1 MQFSR
6 PITSQL
12 SLNAELP
19 IYPTFRPLHVSQS
32 ALLRLQIPM
41 LPLPLGMAVTIFN
54 SPLLSGQIL
63 LSLAWD
69 AVGRL
74 LRLALRHLLPV
85 LLLGFL
91 LSTLLLC
98 AGPHQPFVAWAGAVV
113 LWAVWW
119 IGLGVASSIGLGTGL
134 HTFVLYLGPHIAK
147 VTLVAYE
154 CNSVPTMLP
163 SRWAYQTF
171 ADCPDSPPLSPL
183 SLWTV
188 LAAVQ
193 PEAVLWGLGT
203 ALGELP
209 PYFISRAARAAGKA
223 DEWDLEET
231 AGKIS
236 SFKLAF
242 ARAIKK
248 YAFLTVLLC
257 ASIPNPLFDLAGLLC
272 GHFGVSFWV
281 FFGAT
286 LLGKAI
292 FKVHFQV
299 IFTILLFS
307 EQQLDSFL
315 SLIAT
320 HLPSFSTF
328 ITSFLESQRKSLH
341 SPQFQQNR
349 PLLMRL
355 WELVI
360 LGMVAFFVVTLLNS
374 LVQGQIV
381 LNRQEKEGNKSQLPP
396 VKFDIALERH
406 KLS

>member
-1 MQFSR
+1 M
-6 PITSQL
+6 
-12 SLNAELP
+12 
-19 IYPTFRPLHVSQS
+19 
-32 ALLRLQIPM
+32 
-41 LPLPLGMAVTIFN
+41 TIFN
-54 SPLLSGQIL
+54 SPLLSGHIL
-63 LSLAWD
+63 LVLAWQT
-69 AVGRL
+69 VGRL
-74 LRLALRHLLPV
+74 VRLAVRHFLPV

-91 LSTLLLC
+91 LSTLLLSS
-98 AGPHQPFVAWAGAVV
+98 GPHQPFVAWAGAVA
-113 LWAVWW
+113 LWAMWW
-119 IGLGVASSIGLGTGL
+119 VGLGVASSIGLGTGL

-147 VTLVAYE
+147 VTLVAFE
-154 CNSVPTMLP
+154 CNSIPNMLP
-163 SRWAYQTF
+163 SRWAYETF
-171 ADCPDSPPLSPL
+171 ADCPSSPPLVPL
-183 SLWTV
+183 SLWSV

-209 PYFISRAARAAGKA
+209 PYFISRAARAAGRA
-223 DEWDLEET
+223 DDWDLEEST
-231 AGKIS
+231 GKIS
-236 SFKLAF
+236 TFKLAF

-248 YAFLTVLLC
+248 YAFCTVLLC

-307 EQQLDSFL
+307 ERQLDAFL
-315 SLIAT
+315 RLIAT
-320 HLPSFSTF
+320 YLPSFSAF

-341 SPQFQQNR
+341 SQQFQQNR

-355 WELVI
+355 WELVVV
-360 LGMVAFFVVTLLNS
+360 GMVAYFVVALLNS

-381 LNRQEKEGNKSQLPP
+381 LNRQEKEANKSQFPSIQLE
-396 VKFDIALERH
+396 IAPERH